1 MKKKNPKQNKT
12 KSKRNVDLKLEELVQ
27 KIKKERKT
35 AKLCRRLSP
44 SI

>member
-1 MKKKNPKQNKT
+1 MKKKPQNKT

-27 KIKKERKT
+27 KRKKERKT
-35 AKLCRRLSP
+35 TKLCRRLSP